1 LALPPDEG
9 GLITIRRGK
18 REGKKKERNPPFFL
32 PTLPSPF
39 FLTRIERQSFLWFSR
54 ILREYPTGLF
64 TPTENDPPKNWRVLS
79 NFEPSLGANP
89 IPWLSDRLRLIEKG
103 RKGKKLRFFP
113 YPLTKRFGCS
123 FDQGKKNSK
132 GSTEKKKKG
141 KKKGLTPF
149 SPIFILSILPYSR
162 TEDGHPRSHNLSPL

>member
-1 LALPPDEG
+1 MG
-9 GLITIRRGK
+9 TIRWGLWTFQPNDGIRRGK

-132 GSTEKKKKG
+132 GSTEKKKG
-141 KKKGLTPF
+141 KKKRINPF
-149 SPIFILSILPYSR
+149 LSHFYSFDSSLLPNR
-162 TEDGHPRSHNLSPL
+162 RWAPAVA